1 VNYQL
6 VNVDVVRTQEV
17 ETDAAAGF
25 GFLSYY
31 VYAEIIMMTDAVAVV
46 AETVPAFSAVT
57 EVIAAN
63 GLSFS

>member
-6 VNVDVVRTQEV
+6 VNVDVVRNQTV
-17 ETDAAAGF
+17 ATDAEAGF

-31 VYAEIIMMTDAVAVV
+31 AYAAIITITDAVA
-46 AETVPAFSAVT
+46 ETVSLVAVPT
-57 EVIAAN
+57 IAAN

>member
-1 VNYQL
+1 
-6 VNVDVVRTQEV
+6 
-17 ETDAAAGF
+17 
-25 GFLSYY
+25 